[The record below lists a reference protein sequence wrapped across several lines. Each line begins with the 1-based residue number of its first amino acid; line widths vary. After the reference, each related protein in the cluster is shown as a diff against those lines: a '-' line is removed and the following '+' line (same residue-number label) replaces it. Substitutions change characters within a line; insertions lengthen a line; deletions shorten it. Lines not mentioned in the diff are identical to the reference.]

1 MPCVRDRPRS
11 GARLRGRLALALGL
25 TGLIVTGGCAEGVG
39 MVEVYWQFED
49 RNLDRIF
56 PQGAERD
63 TCSFTSTS
71 GIRYDLRVRL
81 SVVENTEACATT
93 PDDPGCQ
100 IIDPVVFP
108 CNRQRGTA
116 DPVPISAN
124 GDGSDDGYLMI
135 VEALFDPTD
144 GPAFVPNTDCMT
156 GPGPRVRKVRPGR
169 ITDLEVYEFI
179 VEAVRVGDYGLDL
192 DACR

>member
-1 MPCVRDRPRS
+1 MR
-11 GARLRGRLALALGL
+11 ARECLLGL
-25 TGLIVTGGCAEGVG
+25 SLLGSGCAEAEGII
-39 MVEVYWQFED
+39 EVYWQFED

-56 PQGAERD
+56 PQGDSRD
-63 TCSFTSTS
+63 TCGFTSTS

-81 SVVENTEACATT
+81 TVVENTEACAAT
-93 PDDPGCQ
+93 PDDDACQ
-100 IIDPVVFP
+100 IIEPVLFP

-116 DPVPISAN
+116 DPVPISARD
-124 GDGSDDGYLMI
+124 DGSDPGYLMV
-135 VEALFDPTD
+135 VEALIDPTD
-144 GPAFVPNTDCMT
+144 GPAFVPNATCLV

-179 VEAVRVGDYGLDL
+179 VEAVTVDDYALDL

>member
-1 MPCVRDRPRS
+1 MSRS
-11 GARLRGRLALALGL
+11 EFAAPLLRWGLGL
-25 TGLIVTGGCAEGVG
+25 SLTLGLGSGCAESDGI
-39 MVEVYWQFED
+39 VEVYWQFED

-56 PQGAERD
+56 PQGDRRD
-63 TCSFTSTS
+63 TCSFRSDS

-81 SVVENTEACATT
+81 RVVENTEACAAA
-93 PDDPGCQ
+93 PEDAACQ

-116 DPVPISAN
+116 DPVPVSAISE
-124 GDGSDDGYLMI
+124 DDDPGYLMI
-135 VEALFDPTD
+135 VQALIDPTD
-144 GPAFVPNTDCMT
+144 GPAFVPNATCLA

-179 VEAVRVGDYGLDL
+179 VAAVTLDDFALDL